1 MVQVLQIAVDDVKDD
16 VVCLFCGM
24 IVVMS
29 FFFLCFRPRVFVLW
43 HDSYAQD
50 GSGLGLIV

>member
-29 FFFLCFRPRVFVLW
+29 FFLFCSV
-43 HDSYAQD
+43 A
-50 GSGLGLIV
+50 

>member
-43 HDSYAQD
+43 HDSYAQA